1 MYASIAG
8 YENAGSRLLP
18 PVPAYS
24 SAHAGAGK
32 IVGVYPEE
40 AYMLG
45 VRRILFPVVLIVS
58 LGPFLITGC
67 YKGKAP
73 DVRYVPTPDGVVI
86 EMLQTARVTQNDTV
100 YDLGCG
106 DGRFVITAAKIFG
119 ARGVG
124 VDIDPFRIQESQ
136 ENARKAGVTDRV
148 RFIQQDLFQTDI
160 GEATIVALYLSADL
174 NLKLR
179 PKLFRELKPGTRIL
193 SHEFAMGDWTP
204 DSSGRTGRVKIFYNL
219 QNPQE
224 TETNYYFWVIP
235 ANAAGLWRWRMS
247 TSTGDHEYSLR
258 LDQTFQEIRGKVSRQ
273 GREVPISEPRLLGDK
288 LNFTFTEDMNKQK
301 AVMRFNG
308 RISGDTIIGN
318 VAVQGGPSA
327 GSYGWTAKREF

>member
-1 MYASIAG
+1 
-8 YENAGSRLLP
+8 
-18 PVPAYS
+18 
-24 SAHAGAGK
+24 
-32 IVGVYPEE
+32 
-40 AYMLG
+40 MLG

-124 VDIDPFRIQESQ
+124 VDIDPFRVQESR

-148 RFIQQDLFQTDI
+148 RFIEQDLFQTDI
-160 GEATIVALYLSADL
+160 GEATVVALYLSADL

-179 PKLFRELKPGTRIL
+179 PKLFQELKPGTRIL
-193 SHEFAMGDWTP
+193 SHEFSMGDWKP
-204 DSSGRTGRVKIFYNL
+204 DRSGRTGRVKIFYNL

-235 ANAAGLWRWRMS
+235 ANVAGLWRLRIS
-247 TSTGDHEYSLR
+247 TSMGDQEYSLR
-258 LDQTFQEIRGKVSRQ
+258 LDQTFQEIRGKIRMQ
-273 GREVPISEPRLLGDK
+273 GREVAIAEALLAGDQ
-288 LNFTFTEDMNKQK
+288 LNFTFREGKNKQK
-301 AVMRFNG
+301 AVMRFEG
-308 RISGDTIIGN
+308 RISGDTISGN
-318 VAVQGGPSA
+318 VVVQGGPSA
-327 GSYGWTAKREF
+327 ESYSWTAKREF